1 MAVSN
6 VTLGFVSG
14 AKLFQDTV
22 SANSAVSVQGS
33 STTIYQIE
41 IDNSANAAEDEYV
54 KFWNTA
60 GAVTVGT
67 TVPDM
72 VIEVR
77 QAVKRSIVIP
87 DGLVYQ
93 TGLAVATVTA
103 WYLSS
108 PSAGSNTICSGNTA
122 TGVIG
127 EGGSP
132 GSGAKP
138 PP

>member
-41 IDNSANAAEDEYV
+41 IDNTANAAEDEYV

-103 WYLSS
+103 
-108 PSAGSNTICSGNTA
+108 GGTGGA
-122 TGVIG
+122 T
-127 EGGSP
+127 SP
-132 GSGAKP
+132 GASVVVKIVYA
-138 PP
+138 

>member
-1 MAVSN
+1 MAVSQ
-6 VTLGFVSG
+6 VTLGYPSG
-14 AKLFQDTV
+14 TRLFQDTV
-22 SANSAVSVQGS
+22 SANAAVSVQGS

-41 IDNSANAAEDEYV
+41 IDNTANAAEDNYV

-103 WYLSS
+103 
-108 PSAGSNTICSGNTA
+108 GG
-122 TGVIG
+122 TGG
-127 EGGSP
+127 TTSP
-132 GSGAKP
+132 GASVVVKIVYT
-138 PP
+138 